1 MRARFVESAM
11 AFRNLLQADEGAVR
25 TLTVNRPDKLNALNR
40 ETLAELHLAFD
51 QARGDEA
58 IRVVILTGAGPKAFV
73 AGADIAELAAQS
85 PIGALEMSRFGQAL
99 MTKVER
105 LGKPVI
111 AAIGGFALGGGMELA
126 MACTLRIAAD
136 SAKLGQPEVNL
147 GLLPG
152 FGGTQ
157 RLPRLVGRGVATE
170 LILHG
175 GHISAERALAIGLVN
190 EVVEPDALLPRAKQ
204 LLAECLKNGP
214 RALAASLR
222 AIREGLDL
230 PLAEGIEREAKIFGE
245 LCGTPEM
252 VEGTSAFLQK
262 REPKF

>member
-1 MRARFVESAM
+1 MPQVELSSEDGIAT
-11 AFRNLLQADEGAVR
+11 LLI
-25 TLTVNRPDKLNALNR
+25 NRPESLNSLSVGLLGELDLAIARVER
-40 ETLAELHLAFD
+40 EPGIRA
-51 QARGDEA
+51 A
-58 IRVVILTGAGPKAFV
+58 IVTGAGRAFV
-73 AGADIAELAAQS
+73 AGAAIDEIARLDART
-85 PIGALEMSRFGQAL
+85 GLEFARRGQAVFARIENL
-99 MTKVER
+99 D
-105 LGKPVI
+105 KPVV
-111 AAIGGFALGGGMELA
+111 AAVNGFALGGGTELA
-126 MACTLRIAAD
+126 LACHVRIA
-136 SAKLGQPEVNL
+136 STKAKFGQPEVKL
-147 GLLPG
+147 GILPG

-190 EVVEPDALLPRAKQ
+190 EVVEPDALLPRARQ
-204 LLAECLKNGP
+204 FLAECLKNGP
-214 RALAASLR
+214 RALAESLR

-230 PLAEGIEREAKIFGE
+230 PLADGIEREAKIFGE